1 MGAPRESHP
10 EGPAVRVASEV
21 FMEAGTVPQQGWES
35 FVATRIKEGPKGQV
49 QLLLAL
55 AKAISES
62 KVNKL
67 QSLRGVASTLA
78 ANFGK
83 PEMWFQ
89 DKLGGGQV
97 ELGNLMVGHQSIP
110 GEKIYHL
117 LQALEGQFEPHAAV
131 ANDGRTFNEQ
141 PSSLDLV
148 AVRFGY
154 LPDVIFRVQ
163 IKHADRNYTPVQ
175 DPFDRKRAIEQILD
189 QQSQVVELTAVPILN
204 TDDNK
209 AHRDLW

>member
-1 MGAPRESHP
+1 MGASRELYP
-10 EGPAVRVASEV
+10 EGSAVRVASKV
-21 FMEAGTVPQQGWES
+21 FTEAETVPQQGWES
-35 FVATRIKEGPKGQV
+35 FVATRIKEGSKGQM

-55 AKAISES
+55 AKAISKS

-83 PEMWFQ
+83 SEMWFQ
-89 DKLGGGQV
+89 DKFGGEQV

-110 GEKIYHL
+110 GEEIYHL
-117 LQALEGQFEPHAAV
+117 LQALKGQFEPHTAV
-131 ANDGRTFNEQ
+131 ANDGRTFNDQ
-141 PSSLDLV
+141 PSNFDLV

-163 IKHADRNYTPVQ
+163 VKHTDRNNTPVM
-175 DPFDRKRAIEQILD
+175 DLGGTRAVDQILD
-189 QQSQVVELTAVPILN
+189 RQSQVVELTAIPVLSA
-204 TDDNK
+204 DDS
-209 AHRDLW
+209 RIRPDPW